1 MSKEAKILT
10 TIAIIIVAV
19 GSLLFLKGNPQPI
32 EPGQAVDSQSLLRET
47 SHMTGDSKA
56 KVTLVEFGDFQ
67 CPACAA
73 AHPIVKKVL
82 ADYQSNPQFN
92 FVFRQFPLISIHP
105 NAMPSAQASEAAGKQ
120 GKFWEMYDRLYETQN
135 DWSTSATAK
144 DLFTNY
150 ASSLGLDAGA
160 FRSDLD
166 KQTFREVV
174 QADIDDGTKLGVQGT
189 PTFYLNGQKLNSI
202 PSYEEFKQL
211 IDAELAK

>member
-19 GSLLFLKGNPQPI
+19 GSLLFLKGKPQPI
-32 EPGQAVDSQSLLRET
+32 EPGQAVDSQSLIRET

-56 KVTLVEFGDFQ
+56 KVSLVEFGDFQ

-73 AHPIVKKVL
+73 AHPIVKKVI
-82 ADYQSNPQFN
+82 ADYQNNPQFN

-105 NAMPSAQASEAAGKQ
+105 NAMPSAQASEVAGKQ

-150 ASSLGLDAGA
+150 AGALGLDAGA

-166 KQTFREVV
+166 NQTFREVV